1 MDYLQELQKIEK
13 QSQEAQ
19 INKAKLEQKLASLKE
34 EQAKLQEELKAL
46 GVTEENLAST
56 ITSLQEEI
64 EIEIQQAQEALK

>member
-34 EQAKLQEELKAL
+34 EQSKLQEELKAL